1 MGKSAL
7 WRAGPPWYNDRV
19 SSAAQREH
27 VPVPIRLLPP
37 ELASKIAAGEVIER
51 PVSVVKELIEN
62 AIDAGATHLDV
73 SIEQGGRRL
82 IRVQDDGC
90 GIPADQVELAFARH
104 ATSKLFSAEGLYNIR
119 TLGFRG
125 EALASIAAV
134 SHVTLSTK
142 TADEDSGTRI
152 RLEGGRVARVEAVGR
167 PSGTTVTV
175 EHLFYNTPPR
185 LKFLRTDATEAGHIA
200 RLVSAYALAF
210 PALRF
215 SLTHHQRSVLRTM
228 GTGALYDAIVA
239 VYGLDIAEE
248 MLEIPRE
255 NHRELR
261 VWGYVSSSAVHR
273 STRQDVTLFVNR
285 RWVQDSSLSYAI
297 SEAYR
302 SLLPQ
307 RRHPVVVLHIELP
320 PHDVDVNVHPTK
332 REVRFQHPRDVFSA
346 VQRAVRTTLMAQGNV
361 PVIARITGE
370 YGGWPTADSASA
382 RSPSLLLP
390 DDGRDGGVVRG
401 VWAPANEAAELVGG
415 ERLPMLR
422 VIGQLAQTYVLA
434 EGPGGLYLIDQHA
447 AHERIR
453 YEELSSQV
461 KRAAVI
467 SQELLEPRV
476 VELSPRQA
484 ELVEEHLDDL
494 ARVGLVVS
502 PFGSGTVLVRSV
514 PQHLMGGDIAS
525 ALTELVET
533 AEDGGEAFSWVDQA
547 MVTLS
552 CHTAVRAGQTLSLDE
567 MRDLVRSLERCALPH
582 TCPHGRPTLVHMT
595 RGQLEREFGR
605 R

>member
-1 MGKSAL
+1 
-7 WRAGPPWYNDRV
+7 
-19 SSAAQREH
+19 
-27 VPVPIRLLPP
+27 VPIRLLPP

-62 AIDAGATHLDV
+62 AVDAGATR
-73 SIEQGGRRL
+73 IEVAIEKGGRRL
-82 IRVQDDGC
+82 IRVEDDGC
-90 GIPADQVELAFARH
+90 GISSGQVELAFARH
-104 ATSKLFSAEGLYNIR
+104 ATSKLSSADDLYDIR

-134 SHVTLSTK
+134 SHTTLSTK
-142 TADEDSGTRI
+142 TADEATGARI
-152 RLEGGRVARVEAVGR
+152 RLEGGRVVRSEPVGR
-167 PSGTTVTV
+167 PTGTTVTV

-200 RLVSAYALAF
+200 RLVSAYSLAF

-215 SLTHHQRSVLRTM
+215 SLTHHQRSVLRTT
-228 GTGALYDAIVA
+228 GTGALYNAILA
-239 VYGLDIAEE
+239 VYGLDVAEE
-248 MLEIPRE
+248 MLEIPRDD
-255 NHRELR
+255 RQELR
-261 VWGYVSSSAVHR
+261 VWGYVSGPSVHR
-273 STRQDVTLFVNR
+273 SSRQDVILLVNR

-297 SEAYR
+297 GEAYQ

-307 RRHPVVVLHIELP
+307 RRYPIVVLHIELP
-320 PHDVDVNVHPTK
+320 PQDLDVNVHPTK
-332 REVRFQHPRDVFSA
+332 REVRFRRPRDVFSA

-361 PVIARITGE
+361 PVVARI
-370 YGGWPTADSASA
+370 GGGYRAKPMADAASM
-382 RSPSLLLP
+382 RPPSLLLP
-390 DDGRDGGVVRG
+390 DDGLGGGPVRG
-401 VWAPANEAAELVGG
+401 VWGPASDQAELVGG

-422 VIGQLAQTYVLA
+422 VIGQLAQTYILA

-447 AHERIR
+447 AHERVR

-461 KRAAVI
+461 RRAAVT

-476 VELSPRQA
+476 VELSPRHA

-494 ARVGLVVS
+494 ARVGLVAAS
-502 PFGSGTVLVRSV
+502 FGSGTVLVRSV
-514 PQHLMGGDIAS
+514 PQHLVGGDIVG
-525 ALTELVET
+525 ALTELVEA

-547 MVTLS
+547 LVTLS

-582 TCPHGRPTLVHMT
+582 TCPHGRPTLLHMT
-595 RGQLEREFGR
+595 RDQLEHEFGR